1 MAKPRSTR
9 PQQIIG
15 WREHISLPQ
24 FGIFDLPAK
33 VDTGARTSALHAV
46 DQKLFDRDGAPWVEF
61 MIPLKN
67 RRTTRRI
74 CAPVLEERDI
84 KNTGGVPERR
94 LVVRTTLVIS
104 KRHWLIDVSLA
115 NREKMEFDVILGR
128 SAIRRHRM
136 LVDPRRSYLA
146 GPPNA
151 VMTAPERDLT
161 PEQMPIHDLHT
172 GEEE

>member
-1 MAKPRSTR
+1 MTKPRTAH

-46 DQKLFDRDGAPWVEF
+46 DQNVFDRDGAPWVEF

-74 CAPVLEERDI
+74 CAPILEERDI

-94 LVVRTTLVIS
+94 LVVRTTLVIG

-146 GPPNA
+146 GAPIA
-151 VMTAPERDLT
+151 VMVALPREVT
-161 PEQMPIHDLHT
+161 PGPVPIPDLHT

>member
-1 MAKPRSTR
+1 MTRKPAPRQSR

-15 WREHISLPQ
+15 WREHIALPQ
-24 FGIFDLPAK
+24 FGILDLPAK

-46 DQKLFDRDGAPWVEF
+46 DQSVFERDGAQWVEF

-74 CAPVLEERDI
+74 CAPLLEERNI

-94 LVVRTTLVIS
+94 LVVRTTLVIG

-115 NREKMEFDVILGR
+115 NREKMEFDLILGR
-128 SAIRRHRM
+128 SAIRTHKM

-146 GPPNA
+146 GH
-151 VMTAPERDLT
+151 
-161 PEQMPIHDLHT
+161 PIADAQAQPLQPLPT
-172 GEEE
+172 LDIQSGEEE

>member
-1 MAKPRSTR
+1 MTRMVKPGQPR

-15 WREHISLPQ
+15 WREHIALPE

-46 DQKLFDRDGAPWVEF
+46 DQTVFERDGARWVEF

-74 CAPVLEERDI
+74 SAPVLEERDI

-94 LVVRTTLVIS
+94 LVVRTTLVIG

-146 GPPNA
+146 GPPA
-151 VMTAPERDLT
+151 ASLT
-161 PEQMPIHDLHT
+161 SSTPASTPTQNLQT
-172 GEEE
+172 GDKE